1 MQKVTPVVT
10 ELKTAYDEACDT
22 QLQEP
27 TRVDNLEHMIMKM
40 KNYQMGKS

>member
-1 MQKVTPVVT
+1 MQNVTPVVT

-27 TRVDNLEHMIMKM
+27 RRVDNLEHYD
-40 KNYQMGKS
+40 NEDEEPSDGDR